1 MEWWY
6 NMVEL
11 LQLFI
16 SNKVWD
22 SQLVKADMNSR
33 QSDHLAWEYINL

>member
-1 MEWWY
+1 
-6 NMVEL
+6 MVV
-11 LQLFI
+11 QHGGVITGLFI